1 MPVQKRIL
9 TRLRGSRNLTV
20 LSLEEFQKEY
30 ETDVS
35 PVTIRDRRFQFFV
48 PKTIDPFLNP
58 DDPLKQFPLWTK
70 IWDASLILADEL
82 ASLSVRPGRAF
93 VEIGCGLGLVGI
105 VAASFGHEVTMTEYD
120 PHALAFAR
128 ANALLNGLG
137 ELRVR
142 PLDWNQPALNE
153 TFDLIIGSEIIY
165 HERDFDSIRGL
176 FQRLSKPGG
185 EIILCAEIRKT
196 NMAFLS
202 LLQNTYAI
210 KARRKTLRSEAKNI
224 SVMLCHLSSKL
235 E

>member
-1 MPVQKRIL
+1 MI
-9 TRLRGSRNLTV
+9 T

-35 PVTIRDRRFQFFV
+35 SVTIRDRRFQFFV
-48 PKTIDPFLNP
+48 PKTIDRFLSP
-58 DDPLKQFPLWTK
+58 DDPLKQFPLWAK

-93 VEIGCGLGLVGI
+93 VEIGCGLGLVGV

-120 PHALAFAR
+120 PHALAFAS

-165 HERDFDSIRGL
+165 HERDFDPIQEL
-176 FQRLSKPGG
+176 FARLLKPGG
-185 EIILCAEIRKT
+185 EIILCAEIRKM

-202 LLQNTYAI
+202 LLQNSYVI
-210 KARRKTLRSEAKNI
+210 KARKKTLRSEAKNI
-224 SVMLCHLSSKL
+224 SIMLCHLSPKQG
-235 E
+235 

>member
-1 MPVQKRIL
+1 M
-9 TRLRGSRNLTV
+9 

-48 PKTIDPFLNP
+48 PKTIDRFLNP
-58 DDPLKQFPLWTK
+58 DDPLNRFPLWAK

-93 VEIGCGLGLVGI
+93 VEIGCGVGLVGI
-105 VAASFGHEVTMTEYD
+105 VAASFGHDVTITEYD

-128 ANALLNGLG
+128 ANALLNGLAG
-137 ELRVR
+137 LRVM
-142 PLDWNQPALNE
+142 PLDWNQPALNR
-153 TFDLIIGSEIIY
+153 TFDFIIGSEIIY
-165 HERDFDSIRGL
+165 HERDFDPIREL
-176 FQRLSKPGG
+176 FKMLLKPGG
-185 EIILCAEIRKT
+185 EIILCAEIRTT

-210 KARRKTLRSEAKNI
+210 KARKKTLRSEVKNI
-224 SVMLCHLSSKL
+224 SVMLCHLSPK
-235 E
+235 EG